1 MSGKSDFKRG
11 MIVKHLLTGENLLVL
26 ERGREQIKCRT
37 KNMLEVW
44 FYEFELEV

>member
-1 MSGKSDFKRG
+1 MGESKFKRG
-11 MIVKHLLTGENLLVL
+11 LIVKHLLTGEELMVL